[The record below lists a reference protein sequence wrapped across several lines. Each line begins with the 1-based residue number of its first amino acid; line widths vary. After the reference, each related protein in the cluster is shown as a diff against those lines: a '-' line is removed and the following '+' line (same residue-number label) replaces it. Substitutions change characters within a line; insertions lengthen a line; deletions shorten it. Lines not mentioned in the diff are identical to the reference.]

1 MCNEE
6 LKFELSSRQDLIL
19 KREANAMKLQGYQI
33 WTLQ

>member
-19 KREANAMKLQGYQI
+19 KREGNAMKLQGYQI